1 MCRRIYQ
8 VRSLSKLNLDPYNIL
23 SIQLV
28 KSYNRVNIVRYSP
41 SRTHQMFVL
50 QPQLHRHRQQ
60 RKVLRV
66 LLKQRLLLQAAQ
78 PLQQQRLLQ

>member
-1 MCRRIYQ
+1 
-8 VRSLSKLNLDPYNIL
+8 
-23 SIQLV
+23 
-28 KSYNRVNIVRYSP
+28 
-41 SRTHQMFVL
+41 MFVL